1 MYVVLPQQQTLTCD
15 PRLSHTCFWHVQGL
29 CTPVAD
35 ITNPSQHSFFLNL
48 KVKCVTQLCP
58 ILCNPMDCS
67 PQGSSVHGISKA
79 RILECFA
86 ISFSRGSS
94 QSRDWTQVSY
104 IADRFFYH
112 LNHQGSPPE
121 PELSP
126 KFLFKTTDQEN
137 KTNQLAWAYEMK
149 FVCLPH
155 IWDFP
160 GTLKSCGVR
169 KPWASLVAQLV
180 KTLPAMQETWV
191 QSLGWEG
198 PLEKEHATHSSILAW
213 RIPWTI

>member
-1 MYVVLPQQQTLTCD
+1 MGTKCFLVHYLSVPLETQGNDEVVSSWRGAENWGTQGLRGKQDCRAIVARVGNTHMYVVLPQQQTLTCD

-94 QSRDWTQVSY
+94 
-104 IADRFFYH
+104 
-112 LNHQGSPPE
+112 
-121 PELSP
+121 
-126 KFLFKTTDQEN
+126 
-137 KTNQLAWAYEMK
+137 
-149 FVCLPH
+149 
-155 IWDFP
+155 
-160 GTLKSCGVR
+160 
-169 KPWASLVAQLV
+169 
-180 KTLPAMQETWV
+180 
-191 QSLGWEG
+191 
-198 PLEKEHATHSSILAW
+198 
-213 RIPWTI
+213 